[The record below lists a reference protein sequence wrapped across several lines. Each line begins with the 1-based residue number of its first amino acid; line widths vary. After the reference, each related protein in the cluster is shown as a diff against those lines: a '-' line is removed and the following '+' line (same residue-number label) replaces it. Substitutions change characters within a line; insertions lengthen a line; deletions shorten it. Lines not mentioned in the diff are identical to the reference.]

1 MAFMLNAV
9 IDFWRSGFWF
19 DVACLAA
26 GTAVVSPFLL
36 SKSLRKRLA
45 RSDLD
50 VEKIGLIMLIL
61 ALVVIG
67 ACNRFSQG

>member
-9 IDFWRSGFWF
+9 VDFWRSGFWF
-19 DVACLAA
+19 EVACFAA
-26 GTAVVSPFLL
+26 GIAVVSPFLL
-36 SKSLRKRLA
+36 SRSLRKRIA

-50 VEKIGLIMLIL
+50 LEKIGLIVLIL